1 MIHLRKVG
9 PRRAIAIAGA
19 LAALVVALLASLAI
33 AARPGASPVESAPR
47 LAACSAAEQ
56 PASESTPKELR
67 KAVRCLVN
75 RARAGRDAVKVKRHP
90 ALRKAAQRHTNAM
103 VTAGC
108 LTHQCGDEP
117 DLEGRL
123 RRAGYLSGAKTW
135 SFAENTGCATS
146 AAAMVENW
154 LDSREHRLNLIEGG
168 YRDAGVGV
176 VTGPLKGECGGR
188 FATFTVVLGW
198 RKPA

>member
-1 MIHLRKVG
+1 ME
-9 PRRAIAIAGA
+9 P
-19 LAALVVALLASLAI
+19 
-33 AARPGASPVESAPR
+33 APR
-47 LAACSAAEQ
+47 LAACAA
-56 PASESTPKELR
+56 ADKLAAESTPKELR

-75 RARAGRDAVKVKRHP
+75 RARAGRDGGKLKRHP
-90 ALRKAAQRHTNAM
+90 ALRKAAQRHTNTM

-123 RRAGYLSGAKTW
+123 RRAGYLRDAKTW

-154 LDSREHRLNLIEGG
+154 LDSREHRLNLIEGSC
-168 YRDAGVGV
+168 RDVGVGV
-176 VTGPLKGECGGR
+176 VTGPVKGECGER
-188 FATFTVVLGW
+188 FASFTVVLGW